1 MILVIYR
8 TTVWVCVD
16 HPYTTGATLPSM
28 PTASLRDALT
38 HAAKQTPGDIK
49 P

>member
-1 MILVIYR
+1 MILIIYR
-8 TTVWVCVD
+8 TTVWVCAD
-16 HPYTTGATLPSM
+16 PSPGAILPSM

-38 HAAKQTPGDIK
+38 QAANQARGDTK